1 MSKAIVTKL
10 DEKTLEELDR
20 LAEGTTRSEVVRE
33 AVRQYIYARK
43 IDERRQEVEAYNR
56 TSKDQEAMR
65 RLAESDMADAAEL
78 LEQAEGQP

>member
-1 MSKAIVTKL
+1 MSKAIVARL

-43 IDERRQEVEAYNR
+43 IDQRRQEVEAYNR

-78 LEQAEGQP
+78 LEQAEGKQ